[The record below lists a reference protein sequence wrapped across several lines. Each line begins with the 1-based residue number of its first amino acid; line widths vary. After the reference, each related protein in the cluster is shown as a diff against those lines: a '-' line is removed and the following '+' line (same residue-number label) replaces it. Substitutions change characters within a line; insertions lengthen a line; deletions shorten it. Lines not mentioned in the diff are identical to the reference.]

1 MQGLRVTSDSRAVRS
16 PWSGDEVG
24 RVEDATPARLDAAAA
39 AAVRGFATWRA
50 TPAWKRG
57 EALAAISAGITA
69 DREGFARSIALEA
82 AKPIRDA
89 RTEVDRAAH
98 TFALAAGEAVRMA
111 GEWLPLDTLPGN
123 EGRSALVRRVPLG
136 PVLGITPF
144 NFPLNLVAHKVAPAL
159 AAGASIVIK
168 PAPQTPLVA
177 LRLGELAARSGVPA
191 DVFAVVPTSN
201 EHAARLVEDERFAVL
216 SFTGSPGVGWTLKG
230 RAGRKR
236 VLLELGGNAAAIV
249 HADADVEAA
258 VRRAIVGGFAYSG
271 QVCIS
276 VQRVYVHRT
285 RFDDFVERFVEGV
298 RGLAFGDPLD
308 EATQVSALIRPAE
321 AERLTGWVAEATAAG
336 ARTLVGGGV
345 LPGPGPG
352 PAAGRGLAPT
362 VLTGTAARPDLKV
375 VAEEAFGPLV
385 VVEPYDDVTDA
396 FTAVNAGRFG
406 LQAGVWTNDL
416 GLVQRAFERL
426 DVGALLVNEVPTWRS
441 DAMPYGGT
449 KDSGLGREGVRF
461 AMEEM
466 TERKT
471 LVLPPPPA

>member
-1 MQGLRVTSDSRAVRS
+1 MTSESRVVRS

-24 RVEDATPARLDAAAA
+24 RVEDATPARLDAAVAD
-39 AAVRGFATWRA
+39 AVRGFSAWRT
-50 TPAWKRG
+50 TPAWQRS
-57 EALAAISAGITA
+57 EALAAIAAGLRA
-69 DREGFARSIALEA
+69 DREGFARAIALEA

-98 TFALAAGEAVRMA
+98 TFALAAGEAVRLA

-123 EGRSALVRRVPLG
+123 EGRSALVRRVPIG

-159 AAGASIVIK
+159 AAGASILIK

-177 LRLGELAARSGVPA
+177 LRLRDVAERAGVPA
-191 DVFAVVPTSN
+191 GVFAVVPTGN

-216 SFTGSPGVGWTLKG
+216 SFTGSPGVGWSLKG

-249 HADADVEAA
+249 HADADVDAA
-258 VRRAIVGGFAYSG
+258 VRRAIVGGFSYSG

-285 RFDDFVERFVEGV
+285 RFDAFLERFVEGV
-298 RGLAFGDPLD
+298 RGLVFGDPLE
-308 EATQVSALIRPAE
+308 EATQVSALIRPSE
-321 AERLTGWVAEATAAG
+321 VERLGAWVSEARAAG
-336 ARTLVGGGV
+336 ARTVLGGDT
-345 LPGPGPG
+345 LAAPGK
-352 PAAGRGLAPT
+352 AAGRGLAPT
-362 VLTGTAARPDLKV
+362 VLTGTSGRPDLKV

-385 VVEPYDDVTDA
+385 VVEPYDDVDA
-396 FTAVNAGRFG
+396 AFAAVNAGRFG

-416 GLVQRAFERL
+416 GLVQRAYERL
-426 DVGALLVNEVPTWRS
+426 DVGAVLINEVPTWRS
-441 DAMPYGGT
+441 DVMPYGGT
-449 KDSGLGREGVRF
+449 KESGLGREGVRY
-461 AMEEM
+461 AIEEM

-471 LVLPPPPA
+471 LVLPPPPG